1 MVLGILTGLL
11 FGILGTVLVLALQF
25 GLQEPM
31 SLLPIA
37 NAAFLLRV
45 MPYSIIQPSG
55 SMVLQGA
62 IMGNWT
68 PQVTVTVISAVEY
81 VVAGLVMNVAG
92 MFTAGFY
99 FFRRAEIRG

>member
-11 FGILGTVLVLALQF
+11 FGTYGTVLVLGLQF

-31 SLLPIA
+31 SLLPLV

-45 MPYSIIQPSG
+45 MPYSVIQPSG

-62 IMGNWT
+62 ILGNWT

-81 VVAGLVMNVAG
+81 VVAGLAINLAAA
-92 MFTAGFY
+92 FTGGFY
-99 FFRRAEIRG
+99 FFRKAEIKG